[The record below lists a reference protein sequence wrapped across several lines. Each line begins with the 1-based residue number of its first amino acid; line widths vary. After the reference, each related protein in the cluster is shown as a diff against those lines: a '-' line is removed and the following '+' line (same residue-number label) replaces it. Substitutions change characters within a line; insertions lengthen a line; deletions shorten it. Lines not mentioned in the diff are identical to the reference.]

1 MIFQL
6 NFSGDL
12 RLKENCVLCTY
23 LSLYFFRFI
32 DLVTNSNSEKRLI
45 QDCVKRLRK
54 KYLLKNVNLQCES
67 KMIPLSFISSH
78 FERLSKMV
86 GYKSSHEIN
95 RNLSRTDINSAAEMF
110 IALNSCPS
118 SYVKLY
124 WKLIYGNESKITRF
138 AANIIRKAKDDF
150 KVRAQKIFAKISSM
164 LGFKYITFNHH
175 GGSISKIILDV
186 EGKDLLL

>member
-1 MIFQL
+1 
-6 NFSGDL
+6 
-12 RLKENCVLCTY
+12 
-23 LSLYFFRFI
+23 
-32 DLVTNSNSEKRLI
+32 
-45 QDCVKRLRK
+45 
-54 KYLLKNVNLQCES
+54 
-67 KMIPLSFISSH
+67 
-78 FERLSKMV
+78 MV

-164 LGFKYITFNHH
+164 LGFKHITYNHN
-175 GGSISKIILDV
+175 GERTSKNILEIEGEELSTSIENSF
-186 EGKDLLL
+186 